1 MILFPIFT
9 IFLVSAP
16 WATAEETVGTDPLLS
31 QLADLINAADSLQND
46 NQLDSA
52 LVLSRHIIERASRDF
67 GTTHPI
73 YASALNVMGVC
84 QFFLGNYT
92 ECESLWTE
100 ATELRENILE
110 PGHPDIAQSYNNL
123 GNLALDKGN
132 YQEAILQYGKALEI
146 WENAFG
152 PDDIHV
158 AKVLSNLANAHS
170 YLGEYE
176 KAEPL
181 YTRSLALRR
190 KHQGLTHPEVALTL
204 NLLGTLYH
212 SQGKYSDAERSY
224 RKSLEIYELKEGP
237 PHPEMGMTINNL
249 GNLYSDE
256 GKYRKAVP
264 LLKRA
269 VALWEKTA
277 GPDHLY
283 ISYALTNL
291 ATIYLYQGRHESA
304 EVSCR
309 KALEI
314 RQRSLGPD
322 HPDVGLSLNTL
333 ANILAAREQYDE
345 AEHLHLRTIE
355 IFTTAYGAEHPYTA
369 FARSDLGNLFLEKG
383 LYEAA
388 DTILTEAVRIFERT
402 LGPDHPYVANALNS
416 MADLKLRQGE
426 YGDAI
431 SLQESAI
438 GIMEESLSPN
448 HPDIAR
454 GYGVLSKCHG
464 ALGEVSQYQAFF
476 RKQQQSRRNFINYA
490 FAHASEDQKLRYL
503 ETYPLIEDFFIT
515 LAIRSP
521 SEEAYR
527 AALDMILQGKAVIID
542 AMSSEKEVAYCSYD
556 EDLIERMEKHSAVCS
571 EIASLTIGRSENVAP
586 QFLRDRLKTLHV
598 LKDSLEI
605 ELSRRCTEF
614 REENILRSFSMMDVA
629 NLIPENALLLEFI
642 RYEPYAFERTGSDRP
657 RSKPARYAVFSLDH
671 TNNVTLVELDEAAT
685 IDSLVDTVRSSI
697 YGARSYL
704 GDLSL
709 VDLEERYSDLSSAL
723 YRILLSPLEGRLEGK
738 EDLYISPDGQLS
750 LLPFEILV
758 CPDGEYLVEKHSISY
773 LSSGR
778 EILRFERE
786 RDRGEG
792 ALVVAD
798 PTFDLSGE
806 DMAASRT
813 RVLREEEG
821 EAYALGGTRGVSECL
836 GEKFGRLSS
845 TREEG
850 ILVRDALEDA
860 GVSGVRCYDGE
871 EALEEVV
878 KGCRQAPRVL
888 HIATHGFF
896 CEDAEIGGGRIV
908 ENPLLRC
915 GLALTGANRVVAGES
930 IEGSEDGI
938 LTAFE
943 VSGLNLVG
951 TELAVLSACETG
963 VGEVRNGEGVYG
975 LRRVFQYA
983 GAETIV
989 MSLWKVP
996 DEETVELMRGFYERW
1011 LSGMRKKDALRESIL
1026 SRIAEERERYGTAHP
1041 LLWGG
1046 FILTGNPE

>member
-1 MILFPIFT
+1 MKQNSLREDKPFHFNKVLSITGIIL
-9 IFLVSAP
+9 
-16 WATAEETVGTDPLLS
+16 LLS
-31 QLADLINAADSLQND
+31 TQTILLPGESAGRDSKSYTPSELASLIARVDSYLAAGSI
-46 NQLDSA
+46 DSA
-52 LVLSRHIIERASRDF
+52 VIIGEDALAEVKSERGEIDTLYASVLSS
-67 GTTHPI
+67 
-73 YASALNVMGVC
+73 
-84 QFFLGNYT
+84 LGAAYYYSGDYDR
-92 ECESLWTE
+92 CDDCWKRSLS
-100 ATELRENILE
+100 LREELLPEN
-110 PGHPDIAQSYNNL
+110 HPLIASSYLDRGIISQAKGRLSQAERFYKQSL
-123 GNLALDKGN
+123 SIR
-132 YQEAILQYGKALEI
+132 EAILDPGHE
-146 WENAFG
+146 
-152 PDDIHV
+152 DI
-158 AKVLSNLANAHS
+158 AIVLNNLAGLLILIGKYAE
-170 YLGEYE
+170 GEKILRRAISLTE
-176 KAEPL
+176 EL
-181 YTRSLALRR
+181 YGHEHPETAMTRSHLGILFMYQGRYPEAIDNLENNLTILEHHLSEEHPMIAVMLNNLASAYIENRQYAEAESVFTRVITL
-190 KHQGLTHPEVALTL
+190 KKKLYGIEHPEVAITL
-204 NLLGTLYH
+204 VNFSDLYRRIQHYPQAESLCLEALKNFGSQHDPGNQYMEMGTYILARIYYE
-212 SQGKYSDAERSY
+212 QGKYDQVQTLFKGPFDLLSNKATTNYPAAVEGLTILSRNYRSLKDYDA
-224 RKSLEIYELKEGP
+224 SLEA
-237 PHPEMGMTINNL
+237 
-249 GNLYSDE
+249 
-256 GKYRKAVP
+256 YRQ
-264 LLKRA
+264 L
-269 VALWEKTA
+269 
-277 GPDHLY
+277 HY
-283 ISYALTNL
+283 IT
-291 ATIYLYQGRHESA
+291 G
-304 EVSCR
+304 
-309 KALEI
+309 
-314 RQRSLGPD
+314 
-322 HPDVGLSLNTL
+322 
-333 ANILAAREQYDE
+333 
-345 AEHLHLRTIE
+345 
-355 IFTTAYGAEHPYTA
+355 
-369 FARSDLGNLFLEKG
+369 
-383 LYEAA
+383 
-388 DTILTEAVRIFERT
+388 
-402 LGPDHPYVANALNS
+402 
-416 MADLKLRQGE
+416 
-426 YGDAI
+426 
-431 SLQESAI
+431 
-438 GIMEESLSPN
+438 
-448 HPDIAR
+448 
-454 GYGVLSKCHG
+454 
-464 ALGEVSQYQAFF
+464 
-476 RKQQQSRRNFINYA
+476 NFIESV
-490 FAHASEDQKLRYL
+490 FPFASEDQKFRYL
-503 ETYPLIEDFFIT
+503 EKFPLLDHSFLSFTMDYPRPEVVKSALEMV
-515 LAIRSP
+515 LRSKAI
-521 SEEAYR
+521 
-527 AALDMILQGKAVIID
+527 VID
-542 AMSSEKEVAYCSYD
+542 AMAEEKKFLFCTYD
-556 EDLIERMEKHSAVCS
+556 DDVRKAGERHAEISD
-571 EIASLTIGRSENVAP
+571 EIATLTISAAENVPA
-586 QFLRDRLKTLHV
+586 DIRLSRLSLLYV
-598 LKDSLEI
+598 EKDSLER
-605 ELSRRCTEF
+605 ELSRQCSEF
-614 REENILRSFSMMDVA
+614 RRDMATKQFSVEDIA
-629 NLIPENALLLEFI
+629 DAIPENSMIIELLRYHPYEFDNGGND
-642 RYEPYAFERTGSDRP
+642 EKRTD
-657 RSKPARYAVFSLDH
+657 PARYVAFILDREGL
-671 TNNVTLVELDEAAT
+671 VTLNDLGAAAT
-685 IDSLVDTVRSSI
+685 IDSLIGEVRRRI
-697 YGARSYL
+697 YRAREAV
-704 GDLSL
+704 GGFSL
-709 VDLEERYSDLSSAL
+709 KKSNESVSQLSSAL